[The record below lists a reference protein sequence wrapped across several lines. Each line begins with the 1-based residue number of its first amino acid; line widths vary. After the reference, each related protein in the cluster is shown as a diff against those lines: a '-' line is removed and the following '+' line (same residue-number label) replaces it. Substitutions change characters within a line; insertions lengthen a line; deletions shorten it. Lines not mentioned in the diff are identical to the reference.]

1 MATIQKG
8 IILAGGAGSRL
19 YPLTAIVSKQLQ
31 PVYDKPMIYYPLSTL
46 LENHINHICLISTDD
61 QLPFFQKILGDGSHL
76 GVKIEYRVQPK
87 PQGIAQAFLIAETF
101 IQGAPVALALGDNI
115 FHSSAYFA
123 PSFHDFDQGAT
134 IFAYHVQNP
143 ERYGVVEFSP
153 RGNVLSLEEKPAHP
167 KSNYVVPGL
176 YLYDADVVAF
186 VKQLRP
192 SARNELEITDLNLIY
207 LHRKALRV
215 VALPRGFAWLDAGT
229 SSSLHEASSFVQ
241 ALEKRQGIKIGCPE
255 EAAFKAGLID
265 VAQFNEL
272 IRRMPPCEYRDY
284 LEKTVSA
291 RQFVDGFS
299 PPGVPGPF

>member
-31 PVYDKPMIYYPLSTL
+31 PVYDKPMIYYPLSTF
-46 LENHINHICLISTDD
+46 LENHISQICLISTDD
-61 QLPFFQKILGDGSHL
+61 QLPLFQKILGDGSHL

-101 IQGAPVALALGDNI
+101 IQDAPVALALGDNI
-115 FHSSAYFA
+115 FHSSACFT
-123 PSFHDFDQGAT
+123 PSFRDFEQGAT
-134 IFAYHVQNP
+134 IFAYQVQNP
-143 ERYGVVEFSP
+143 ERYGVVEFS
-153 RGNVLSLEEKPAHP
+153 RSGEVLSLEEKPAHP

-176 YLYDADVVAF
+176 YLYDPDVVAF

-207 LHRKALRV
+207 LQRKALRV

-241 ALEKRQGIKIGCPE
+241 TLEKRQGIKIGCPE
-255 EAAFKAGLID
+255 EAAFRSGLID
-265 VAQFNEL
+265 QAQFNEL
-272 IRRMPPCEYRDY
+272 IKRMPCCEYRDY
-284 LEKTVSA
+284 LERIA
-291 RQFVDGFS
+291 AEPLLR
-299 PPGVPGPF
+299 